1 MRKKKSAM
9 SMLTRAEQMKR
20 HARSQ
25 RGFTLIELLV
35 VVAIL
40 LIIAAIAIPSFLRS
54 KMAANEAAA
63 VSNLRAMT
71 TAATVYSASWS
82 NGYPPDLPT
91 MGGPGP
97 VATCNQA
104 SLLDP
109 LITTAP
115 FQKSGYTFG
124 YTGVGPNTAPIAGC
138 VPGFNAYLASAVPIT
153 VSYTG
158 QRSFCSDVPGVIH
171 YDPTGRPIASVAACD
186 ALPAL

>member
-1 MRKKKSAM
+1 MRKKKNAM
-9 SMLTRAEQMKR
+9 SMRARAEQMRR
-20 HARSQ
+20 HARGQ

-35 VVAIL
+35 VVAVI

-97 VATCNQA
+97 VATCTQA
-104 SLLDP
+104 NLLDP
-109 LITTAP
+109 LMTTAP

-124 YTGVGPNTAPIAGC
+124 YSGVGPNTAPIAGC
-138 VPGFNAYLASAVPIT
+138 VPGFNAYLATAVPIT
-153 VSYTG
+153 VGFTG
-158 QRSFCSDVPGVIH
+158 QRSFCSDLPGVIH
-171 YDPTGRPIASVAACD
+171 FDGTGAPITSVAQCD